1 MFRNLLLSERNHP
14 IRCLANWQLTTQTIQ
29 PSPGCGG
36 RCAPR
41 SMSMSW
47 SRALVVARGG
57 GGDGDTIDRLVTC
70 NDYCKWRVFFPKEK
84 KREEVMVK
92 RWSLE
97 FTVCFFFSEKM
108 KLPWASLQSSRTG
121 LATSVELL
129 ARDDVQTSEADA
141 FAVGELLLEEVLGW
155 ASPWKTNL
163 LALVHKGK
171 RDRIYSCQW
180 TPVDVLM
187 FRSILRTSS
196 FGFLCPGSHEHP
208 TKIRGWSE

>member
-1 MFRNLLLSERNHP
+1 M
-14 IRCLANWQLTTQTIQ
+14 TT
-29 PSPGCGG
+29 
-36 RCAPR
+36 
-41 SMSMSW
+41 
-47 SRALVVARGG
+47 V
-57 GGDGDTIDRLVTC
+57 
-70 NDYCKWRVFFPKEK
+70 NDVFFFQRRKN
-84 KREEVMVK
+84 VK
-92 RWSLE
+92 NSWWNVEAWNLQ
-97 FTVCFFFSEKM
+97 FVFFSEKM
-108 KLPWASLQSSRTG
+108 KLPWASLQQSSRTG

>member
-97 FTVCFFFSEKM
+97 FTVCFFFWKNEAPLGYFAAVQQDGSCHFSRAPCTRWCSNFWSWCLCRRRIASWGGSWMGFTM
-108 KLPWASLQSSRTG
+108 KNK
-121 LATSVELL
+121 SVSIGP
-129 ARDDVQTSEADA
+129 Q
-141 FAVGELLLEEVLGW
+141 
-155 ASPWKTNL
+155 
-163 LALVHKGK
+163 GK
-171 RDRIYSCQW
+171 ER
-180 TPVDVLM
+180 
-187 FRSILRTSS
+187 
-196 FGFLCPGSHEHP
+196 
-208 TKIRGWSE
+208 